1 MDDEIWNRNPM
12 SEDDSK
18 LLHEI
23 SGKLDLMI
31 ISMNRHYDENE
42 RDFLDA
48 RKMIV
53 EVGNKTNCI
62 RGDNF
67 APRWQRHAAHSW
79 V

>member
-1 MDDEIWNRNPM
+1 MDDEIWNRDPM

-53 EVGNKTNCI
+53 AVGNKTNWLAGI
-62 RGDNF
+62 VF
-67 APRWQRHAAHSW
+67 AASVLAGKITGKF
-79 V
+79 